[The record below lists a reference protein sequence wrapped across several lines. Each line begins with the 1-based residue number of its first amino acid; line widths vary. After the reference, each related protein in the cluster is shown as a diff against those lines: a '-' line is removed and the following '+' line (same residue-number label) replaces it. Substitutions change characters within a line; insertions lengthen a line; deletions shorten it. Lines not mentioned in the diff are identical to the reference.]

1 MGTPV
6 NNLTS
11 KEDRQKTKMSPLV
24 ALSVV
29 ILFIGSASAKINFA
43 AGKDKGGE
51 HLPEHVQMM
60 NTPMNTG
67 MMVEESMSGPL
78 AITGGILILLSF
90 VMAVNYQQAQAD
102 AFRRRRSEEAR
113 AAYDYN
119 SIVDSAAHRW
129 ERR

>member
-11 KEDRQKTKMSPLV
+11 KEDRQKMKMSPLV
-24 ALSVV
+24 ALSV
-29 ILFIGSASAKINFA
+29 ILLIGSASAKINFA

-60 NTPMNTG
+60 NTAMK
-67 MMVEESMSGPL
+67 VEESFSGPL
-78 AITGGILILLSF
+78 AITGGILMLLSL

-102 AFRRRRSEEAR
+102 AFRRRRSGEAR
-113 AAYDYN
+113 AAYDYYSN
-119 SIVDSAAHRW
+119 VDSAAHRW

>member
-11 KEDRQKTKMSPLV
+11 KEDRPKKMKMSPLV

-29 ILFIGSASAKINFA
+29 ILLIGSASAKINFA
-43 AGKDKGGE
+43 AGKGE
-51 HLPEHVQMM
+51 GPALPEHQVMM

-67 MMVEESMSGPL
+67 MMVEESFSGPL
-78 AITGGILILLSF
+78 AITGGILMLLSL
-90 VMAVNYQQAQAD
+90 VVAVNYQAQAD
-102 AFRRRRSEEAR
+102 AFRRRRSGEAR
-113 AAYDYN
+113 AAYDYYPN
-119 SIVDSAAHRW
+119 VDSAAHRW